1 MQLFITDEFQVKDNV
16 LIVTEKRIIDQ
27 LRKVLRAKTWYI
39 FYIQNKTW
47 NKITRY
53 KAEVNFVKD
62 KVEANILET
71 ETKEIL
77 ENNWKWVITGIL
89 NKFDKMELIVQKLT
103 EIWISKIYFVPL
115 ERSQFKEIKENKKQR
130 FYKIALE
137 AAEQSW
143 SWDYPD
149 IQIFK
154 NISEIKGTKAV
165 LNFDWD
171 FYKNVDFQNI
181 DFLVIWPEWGLTDKD
196 LEQIQAEKKISL
208 WSKILRAET
217 AAIVWGFILN

>member
-77 ENNWKWVITGIL
+77 KNNWKWVITGIL

-217 AAIVWGFILN
+217 ATIVWGFILN

>member
-217 AAIVWGFILN
+217 ATIVWGFILN